1 VLTTLQSCLWER
13 EEEGE
18 GVKREE
24 EVVSPILSGHG
35 EKEKNRKGGWCG
47 KSSLIASSRRPT
59 PPLPPLPRI
68 RKRGERM

>member
-1 VLTTLQSCLWER
+1 MLTTLQSCLWER

-24 EVVSPILSGHG
+24 EVVSPILSGQG

-47 KSSLIASSRRPT
+47 KSS
-59 PPLPPLPRI
+59 
-68 RKRGERM
+68 